1 MRIFNGTKSVISL
14 PLTETQRITI
24 APRSVSGDIMPSN
37 NFLSLLVGSYD
48 YGEIA
53 LIVSGPYEINMC
65 SQVSG
70 CAGFVVQSLDE
81 AIERFMPKK
90 EEPKVETKKEEDKKV
105 DVITTTAAPKEE
117 KKAAPQSIAKE
128 KVSKDSVVIKK
139 EEN

>member
-90 EEPKVETKKEEDKKV
+90 EEPKVETKKEEEKKV
-105 DVITTTAAPKEE
+105 DVITTAAPKEE
-117 KKAAPQSIAKE
+117 KKAVPQSIAKE
-128 KVSKDSVVIKK
+128 KVSKDSIVIKK

>member
-24 APRSVSGDIMPSN
+24 APRSVSGDIMPSS

>member
-90 EEPKVETKKEEDKKV
+90 EEPKPELKKEEEKKV
-105 DVITTTAAPKEE
+105 DVITTAAPKEE

-128 KVSKDSVVIKK
+128 KVSKDSIVIKK

>member
-90 EEPKVETKKEEDKKV
+90 EEPKPELKKEEEKKV
-105 DVITTTAAPKEE
+105 DVITAAAPKEE

-128 KVSKDSVVIKK
+128 KVSKDSIVIKK